1 MESSIT
7 LYEPSMSEVSF
18 EINER
23 SQERVQDRYREI
35 ISVKDSAFPSEHIA
49 WLRGFERSPNTPL
62 RQTYI
67 QGIVQP
73 EVDPNAPT
81 IRIGIIFLEG
91 ADKPAVARAEMNRE
105 TREKLDQKTPEWR
118 VATAATLLRRFE
130 TDDDLSISQPDDSPR
145 ILEKYK
151 SNETERRRSQL
162 SPTYSE
168 YEPTKPSSKRQ
179 TSGSETFQ
187 AIVKRNI
194 QEHPLTIDSDSV
206 HLIHGDRASPH
217 EYDIMCTLIEVDLQS
232 ICALLANFREIISS
246 GIRNVSTRDIAMILD
261 TMINDVRRLCTR
273 SPTLFRMATRSIIAK
288 SKNTRYGVS
297 YGTVFATMTTST
309 GIRVFIERSVAYYTS
324 LNDSKMDQET
334 VRPKFLQMLVMLL
347 SLLNDE
353 DLQQISSIL
362 ENTFKMPGNRQG
374 LELLILK
381 VLPLSSFNSK
391 VFVEDLLAAT
401 DIGAKKVQ
409 LMDRSMQRN
418 SWREL
423 QTQLARDGYLVPV
436 HIQHTGISEEPV
448 AENLED
454 MMNAM
459 RMPSQQ
465 PTGFPSDIYG
475 TARNYNARELS
486 FQNPRSW
493 LAAWPEDT
501 GIFDSTIFKHL
512 QHCGKTRSQGSLQD
526 DIVKAVNVV
535 PHLDI
540 TSEDKEN
547 EYVAVFANG
556 ARYRVSSHDPE
567 YISKMQSGKYTLKEE
582 HGNSIVDLD
591 IVEEVLNQPFTE
603 AAKQHNELVD
613 QINLFTGGR
622 RERKRLSLRRST
634 SAKFTKIEE
643 PVSATR
649 VWAEIV
655 QPSGTKVRVAEAFKL
670 GDRIV
675 FREDIVNSMNAT
687 LSRLTRNTERF
698 ELAVPQYQ
706 IKDSDRDV
714 AMMQQAHVTKLM
726 EALDIIKTITFD
738 ANRKRAELVQL
749 RGPLLPT
756 DPISTVIYTS
766 FIQTSGEKPEW
777 QNYGSALH
785 SDNERM
791 IVQSKRLVVDEVHQ
805 GNIIKL
811 EFHSAHLILS
821 IQALGTTAPAAQDED
836 DDFFIKRGDTVLWMG
851 YYIVH
856 VDPVPDADLPS
867 FEVLAYYRVLSQKR
881 SQRRMR
887 GAQSAAEK
895 LQGSFLI

>member
-1 MESSIT
+1 
-7 LYEPSMSEVSF
+7 MSEVSF
-18 EINER
+18 EINDR
-23 SQERVQDRYREI
+23 SKERVQDRYREI

-62 RQTYI
+62 RQTYV

-105 TREKLDQKTPEWR
+105 TRPKLNQKTPEWR

-130 TDDDLSISQPDDSPR
+130 TDDDLSISQPDDSPQ

-151 SNETERRRSQL
+151 LNEPERRKLPSA
-162 SPTYSE
+162 SYSE
-168 YEPTKPSSKRQ
+168 YESAKPHTRRQ
-179 TSGSETFQ
+179 PSGSETLQ

-206 HLIHGDRASPH
+206 LLIHGDKASPH
-217 EYDIMCTLIEVDLQS
+217 EYDILCTLIEVDLQS
-232 ICALLANFREIISS
+232 ICDLLANFRVLISN
-246 GIRNVSTRDIAMILD
+246 GVRNVSTRDIAMILD

-297 YGTVFATMTTST
+297 YGTVFATMTTSP

-324 LNDSKMDQET
+324 LNDSKTDQET

-353 DLQQISSIL
+353 DLRQISSIL
-362 ENTFKMPGNRQG
+362 ENTFKMPGNREG

-391 VFVEDLLAAT
+391 VFIEDLLAAT
-401 DIGAKKVQ
+401 NIGAKKIQQ
-409 LMDRSMQRN
+409 LDRSMQRN
-418 SWREL
+418 SWRKFL
-423 QTQLARDGYLVPV
+423 TDLARDGYILPV
-436 HIQHTGISEEPV
+436 HIQHTGISEELV
-448 AENLED
+448 SDNLED

-459 RMPSQQ
+459 SMSTQHAA
-465 PTGFPSDIYG
+465 GFTRDIYG
-475 TARNYNARELS
+475 TAGNYNAGEIS
-486 FQNPRSW
+486 SQNPRSW
-493 LAAWPEDT
+493 LAAWPEDD

-512 QHCGKTRSQGSLQD
+512 QHCGKSRSQGSLQD
-526 DIVKAVNVV
+526 DIVKAVNIV

-556 ARYRVSSHDPE
+556 ARYRVSSLDPE
-567 YISKMQSGKYTLKEE
+567 YISKMQPGKYTLKEE
-582 HGNSIVDLD
+582 HENSIVDLD

-613 QINLFTGGR
+613 QINQFLGGR
-622 RERKRLSLRRST
+622 KERKRLSLRRST
-634 SAKFTKIEE
+634 SVKYTKIEE

-655 QPSGTKVRVAEAFKL
+655 QPSGTKERVAEAFKL

-675 FREDIVNSMNAT
+675 FREDIVNSMNGT
-687 LSRLTRNTERF
+687 LSRLTRNTERIA
-698 ELAVPQYQ
+698 LAVPQYQ

-714 AMMQQAHVTKLM
+714 AMMQQAHVNKLM
-726 EALDIIKTITFD
+726 EALDVIKTITFD
-738 ANRKRAELVQL
+738 ANRMRAELVRL
-749 RGPLLPT
+749 GGPLLPT
-756 DPISTVIYTS
+756 DPITTVIYTS

-791 IVQSKRLVVDEVHQ
+791 IVQSKRLIVDEVQQ

-821 IQALGTTAPAAQDED
+821 IQPLGPSAAAIADED
-836 DDFFIKRGDTVLWMG
+836 DDFAIKRGDTVLWMG

-856 VDPVPDADLPS
+856 VDPVPDADQPS